1 MDETDR
7 RLARAE
13 FERRTQAQP
22 VDAAI
27 GNQAIQAA
35 GRDGAALADTLAR
48 AYAPEAIRTL
58 VNVMRDA
65 SAKPS
70 ERTRAA
76 ESLLD
81 RGYGRPTSTTV
92 VLPAKRAAADRLA
105 QLPDSALLAVV
116 QAARARGEGRGP
128 NEGPADG
135 GTLAGPVDAVA
146 DSNGQIAD
154 FIEHDAKPRRAKSK
168 KRRRG
173 TQTGTP
179 TPESH
184 TADSTSDPE
193 NPWD

>member
-1 MDETDR
+1 MNDETDR
-7 RLARAE
+7 KLARVANGLP
-13 FERRTQAQP
+13 THAQP

-27 GNQAIQAA
+27 GQAAIQVA
-35 GRDGAALADTLAR
+35 GRDGSALADTLAR

-135 GTLAGPVDAVA
+135 GTLAGPMDAPA
-146 DSNGQIAD
+146 DRSLPPAD
-154 FIEHDAKPRRAKSK
+154 FIEHDAKPRPAKSK

-184 TADSTSDPE
+184 TADPE

>member
-1 MDETDR
+1 MNDETDR
-7 RLARAE
+7 KLARVANGLP
-13 FERRTQAQP
+13 THAQP
-22 VDAAI
+22 VDATI

-35 GRDGAALADTLAR
+35 GRDGSALADTLAR

-135 GTLAGPVDAVA
+135 GTLAGPMDAVA
-146 DSNGQIAD
+146 DRSLPPAD
-154 FIEHDAKPRRAKSK
+154 FIEHE
-168 KRRRG
+168 G

-179 TPESH
+179 TPESP